1 MEREE
6 ALRVLAAHRDEL
18 LALGVKEISI
28 FGSVAR
34 NEAGLGSDIDVLVEH
49 EANAPLSFFRLC
61 RLRYFLEEILGA
73 TVDLVTVGG
82 LRPEIREEVMAEAI
96 RAA

>member
-1 MEREE
+1 MKRDK
-6 ALRVLAAHRDEL
+6 ALGLLAAHREEL
-18 LALGVKEISI
+18 RALGVEEISI

-34 NEAGLGSDIDVLVEH
+34 DEARPESDIDVLVEH
-49 EANAPLSFFRLC
+49 QEGTPLSFFRVC
-61 RLRYFLEEILGA
+61 RLRYFLEDILGES
-73 TVDLVTVGG
+73 VDLVTVGG

>member
-1 MEREE
+1 MERDKV
-6 ALRVLAAHRDEL
+6 LRVLAAHRTEL
-18 LALGVKEISI
+18 AALGVKEISI

-34 NEAGLGSDIDVLVEH
+34 DEARLDSDVDVLVELH
-49 EANAPLSFFRLC
+49 AGTSFSFFRVC
-61 RLRYFLEEILGA
+61 RLRHFLEEILA
-73 TVDLVTVGG
+73 EKTDLITVGG

>member
-1 MEREE
+1 MKRDKV
-6 ALRVLAAHRDEL
+6 LRVLAAHREEL
-18 LALGVKEISI
+18 RAFGVKEISI

-34 NEAGLGSDIDVLVEH
+34 DEARADSDIDVLVEH
-49 EANAPLSFFRLC
+49 QVGTPLSFFRVC
-61 RLRYFLEEILGA
+61 RLRYFLEEILGEN
-73 TVDLVTVGG
+73 VDLVTVGG

>member
-1 MEREE
+1 MRRDE
-6 ALRVLAAHRDEL
+6 ALRVLAAHRAEL

-34 NEAGLGSDIDVLVEH
+34 DEAKIGSDIDVLVEH
-49 EANAPLSFFRLC
+49 QADVPLSFFRVC
-61 RLRYFLEEILGA
+61 RLRYFLEEILGES
-73 TVDLVTVGG
+73 VDLVTLGG
-82 LRPEIREEVMAEAI
+82 LRPEIREDVVAEAI

>member
-1 MEREE
+1 MERDKV
-6 ALRVLAAHRDEL
+6 LRVLAAHRDEL
-18 LALGVKEISI
+18 AALGVKEISI

-34 NEAGLGSDIDVLVEH
+34 DEARLGSDVDVLVEH
-49 EANAPLSFFRLC
+49 HAGTPLSFFRVC
-61 RLRYFLEEILGA
+61 RLRYFLEEILGEK
-73 TVDLVTVGG
+73 VDLITVGG